1 MNIPLQMI
9 SLLNES
15 TIYSNLIVQ
24 VIIISKCNIWK
35 EINKIHF
42 LTRVFLIRVFLIMG
56 QVHCNGSLSIYK
68 FIRSESLDQG
78 EGTCT
83 G

>member
-24 VIIISKCNIWK
+24 VIVISKCNIWK
-35 EINKIHF
+35 EINKIYF
-42 LTRVFLIRVFLIMG
+42 LTRVFLIMG